1 MQGSSSARNNQIQGN
16 LPARCPFPRKD
27 EPPTLWQHLYL
38 TWLQREQPELV
49 KPLHHTQLKSAPSHG
64 TKTKSGTSGKCHTS
78 PKHPPAE
85 CWLGK
90 GTFGVETCLLLFH
103 LIFWEVWVLI
113 SLFFLESKSSIESHL
128 WSWKVLY
135 CLNVAGAD
143 VPAAFLGEVVHSLR
157 KKLEW
162 SFIQKSL
169 LRSSSS

>member
-1 MQGSSSARNNQIQGN
+1 MS
-16 LPARCPFPRKD
+16 LPKEGWAPHPLA
-27 EPPTLWQHLYL
+27 TSLSHL
-38 TWLQREQPELV
+38 TTEGATRVGQ
-49 KPLHHTQLKSAPSHG
+49 
-64 TKTKSGTSGKCHTS
+64 TS
-78 PKHPPAE
+78 PPHTAKVCAQPWHQDKVRHLWKVSHKPQTPPAE